1 MSFKHYLPLIL
12 FIPLILIQLN
22 IIPLI
27 SFSYIAPDLIVILL
41 IYFTLLY
48 GQIYGTV
55 LGFILGFLVDILTGG
70 ILGAGMFTKTL
81 TGFITGYFYNENK
94 IHFNTSTLLFVFI
107 IFIISTLDSFIY
119 ALITSQLEVSI
130 AFLFFENGLLSG
142 FYTAVFSLPIILLR
156 KNKFIYE

>member
-1 MSFKHYLPLIL
+1 MSLKHYLPLII

-27 SFSYIAPDLIVILL
+27 SFAYITPDLIVILL
-41 IYFTLLY
+41 VYFTLVY

-55 LGFILGFLVDILTGG
+55 LGFVLGFLVDISTGG
-70 ILGAGMFTKTL
+70 ILGAGMFTKSI
-81 TGFITGYFYNENK
+81 TGFIAGYFYNENK

-107 IFIISTLDSFIY
+107 VFITSTLDAFLF
-119 ALITSQLEVSI
+119 AMITSQMAVSI
-130 AFLFFENGLLSG
+130 AFLFFETGLLSG
-142 FYTAVFSLPIILLR
+142 FYTAAFSLPVILLR